1 MNMLI
6 TYDIAN
12 PKRLYRIAKVMED
25 YGQRV
30 QYSVFEAEL
39 TSRLFK
45 EMRLRTEAEMD
56 FQEDGV
62 KYFPLCKQCDYL
74 WFSLGHGPVAM
85 PESSFMVI

>member
-12 PKRLYRIAKVMED
+12 SRRLQRVAKVMLD
-25 YGQRV
+25 YGIRV
-30 QYSVFEAEL
+30 QRSIFEAEL
-39 TSRLFK
+39 SLPQFR
-45 EMRLRTEAEMD
+45 ELRGRAEAEMD

-74 WFSLGHGPVAM
+74 WYIVGENLVYEDDTFQVL
-85 PESSFMVI
+85 

>member
-12 PKRLYRIAKVMED
+12 VRRLQRVARVMLD
-25 YGQRV
+25 YGLRV
-30 QYSVFEAEL
+30 QRSIFEVDVSPAQFRHLRE
-39 TSRLFK
+39 
-45 EMRLRTEAEMD
+45 RTEAEMD

-74 WFSLGHGPVAM
+74 WYVVGENQLYPDD
-85 PESSFMVI
+85 SFQIL

>member
-12 PKRLYRIAKVMED
+12 VRRLQRVAKVMLD
-25 YGQRV
+25 YGLRV
-30 QYSVFEAEL
+30 QRSIFEADVSPAQFRQLRE
-39 TSRLFK
+39 
-45 EMRLRTEAEMD
+45 RTEAEMD

-74 WFSLGHGPVAM
+74 WYVVG
-85 PESSFMVI
+85 ENQRYQDDSFQIL

>member
-12 PKRLYRIAKVMED
+12 SRRLQRVAKVMLD
-25 YGQRV
+25 YGVRV
-30 QYSVFEAEL
+30 QRSIFEADISSAQFREL
-39 TSRLFK
+39 RD
-45 EMRLRTEAEMD
+45 RTEAEME

-74 WFSLGHGPVAM
+74 WYSIGDNEDYNDNLLFQIV
-85 PESSFMVI
+85 

>member
-12 PKRLYRIAKVMED
+12 PRRLQRVAKVMLD
-25 YGQRV
+25 YGLRV
-30 QYSVFEAEL
+30 QRSIFEADISPAQFREL
-39 TSRLFK
+39 CD
-45 EMRLRTEAEMD
+45 RTEAEMD

-74 WFSLGHGPVAM
+74 WYVVGENKDCNDISMFR
-85 PESSFMVI
+85 VI